1 MSKLGHHYK
10 LYVTTG
16 NASSF
21 VTGETSSSLNISQDM
36 VEVSDKESR
45 WKKYIAGL
53 IGGTVDA
60 TLYADEDSPEQMALL
75 KSLYNG
81 EEVTCFLGIVKD
93 DSKKEYGDAFS
104 AIVAS
109 IGSTYDNGA
118 AVSRSVSLQITDE
131 VEHYP
136 STM

>member
-10 LYVTTG
+10 LYVTTR

-60 TLYADEDSPEQMALL
+60 TLYADEDSHEQMALL

-118 AVSRSVSLQITDE
+118 AVSRSVSLQITGE